1 MTASTSEAPAAASR
15 PGWERWKNFSTEIKI
30 FLALLIGLSPLGI
43 LGVAAT
49 VKGSQTAE
57 RDRTSLIRVAGNEMS
72 RNLGTDLAADRAVV
86 RRSLIG
92 IALGDLFPDEAQRIC
107 SDIRLALSKPDV
119 AAPRI
124 FIVADSFARELCPT
138 GSVDYL
144 SPDIVPA
151 VPVEGLLGI
160 DTESG
165 RLLSSVRFDEQETPY
180 AAVLSYNKEA
190 LEAIAEGDITNL
202 PTHDIGILG
211 PDGLLEI
218 RDDIQAALPGTTQTI
233 DQPIGQSGHALVMTT
248 YRAAFTGNALV
259 SLLSPIII
267 WIAGA
272 LLSWGLLGFFI
283 MRPLSRLHNSVAAYR
298 PGAVFR
304 RPRRRVAIAREIVL
318 LEEDFSALS
327 ETVAADKA
335 ELAKGLERQTAL
347 TREVHHRV
355 KNNLQVIGSLI
366 SLHSR
371 SATTDEAK
379 RAYRTIQRR
388 VDAISVVHRN
398 HFAGSEDA
406 VGHALRPLLSELA
419 GNLRASGQE
428 GEGFPQI
435 SVSVDEI
442 YVSQDVAVPVAFL
455 VTEMA
460 ELSSLCNVDEAIA
473 IAVVRDE
480 VQRDLAR
487 LTIESVGLAG
497 CEKFNALMV
506 ARYERIMTGLSRQ
519 LRKPFMHVP
528 GSGLYSIELTVLS
541 DR

>member
-1 MTASTSEAPAAASR
+1 MTASTSEAPAESR
-15 PGWERWKNFSTEIKI
+15 SGWERWSSFSTEIKI

-49 VKGSQTAE
+49 IKGTQTAE
-57 RDRTSLIRVAGNEMS
+57 RDRISLIRVAGNEMS
-72 RNLGTDLAADRAVV
+72 RNLGTDLTADRAVV
-86 RRSLIG
+86 RRSLVG
-92 IALGDLFPDEAQRIC
+92 IPLDVLFPEESRRIC
-107 SDIRLALSKPDV
+107 SDIELAHTKPDG
-119 AAPRI
+119 APPRI
-124 FIVADSFARELCPT
+124 FIVSELFSRELCPA
-138 GSVDYL
+138 SNLDYFTPTAV
-144 SPDIVPA
+144 PDM
-151 VPVEGLLGI
+151 PVEGLLAI
-160 DTESG
+160 DTEAE

-180 AAVLSYNKEA
+180 AAVLSYNSDA
-190 LEAIAEGDITNL
+190 LALIAEGDIANL
-202 PTHDIGILG
+202 PAHDISIVGRDGQLDIRAGLG
-211 PDGLLEI
+211 
-218 RDDIQAALPGTTQTI
+218 AAIPGATQTI
-233 DQPIGQSGHALVMTT
+233 KRPIGQSGHALVMTT

-259 SLLSPIII
+259 SLLSPIMI

-283 MRPLSRLHNSVAAYR
+283 MRPLSRLHSSVAAYR
-298 PGAVFR
+298 PGAVFL

-419 GNLRASGQE
+419 SNLRASGQD

-435 SVSVDEI
+435 SVSVEEI

-460 ELSSLCNVDEAIA
+460 ELSSLCDAHEPIA
-473 IAVVRDE
+473 ISVERDA
-480 VQRDLAR
+480 QQGDLAR
-487 LTIESVGLAG
+487 LTIASAGLAG
-497 CEKFNALMV
+497 CETANAAIV
-506 ARYERIMTGLSRQ
+506 SRYERIMTGLSRQ
-519 LRKPFMHVP
+519 LRKPFEHEP
-528 GSGLYSIELTVLS
+528 DTGLYSIELTVLPE
-541 DR
+541 R